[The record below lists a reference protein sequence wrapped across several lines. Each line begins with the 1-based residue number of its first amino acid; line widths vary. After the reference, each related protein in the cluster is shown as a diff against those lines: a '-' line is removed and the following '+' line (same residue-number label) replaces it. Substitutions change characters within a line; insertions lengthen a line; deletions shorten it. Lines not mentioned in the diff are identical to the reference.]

1 MIWRPWRRVIWADM
15 GFSVNL
21 VESGSEKASEKHTV
35 LIAGGG
41 PAALSAALYAA
52 RYGMDHIVLES
63 WKPGGQAALTAEIE
77 NYPGFISIAGAE
89 LTAKMKE
96 QAERAG
102 AVFRMESVE
111 TAEEAENGIVVRTDS
126 GEYHGDYLIIA
137 TGAAPATLG
146 IPGEDEYYGRGVS
159 FCATCDAPFFRN
171 RRAIVVGGG
180 DSAVKEAL
188 HLTHVVSQLGL
199 VHRRDRLR
207 AEPYLA
213 EKLVSNEKVTTYW
226 NSHLREI
233 KGDGQGVTAAVIE
246 TPGGMKT
253 VETDGVF
260 LYVGTKPATEPF
272 RSLVELTEKGAVL
285 TRNIV
290 GTSNPRVFA
299 AGDVT
304 DNGFRQVVTAVS
316 DGARAAAAIFDRI
329 QAYD

>member
-1 MIWRPWRRVIWADM
+1 MDFKV
-15 GFSVNL
+15 GL
-21 VESGSEKASEKHTV
+21 VDSGSSAEDKKHR
-35 LIAGGG
+35 LIIAGGG

-52 RYGMDHIVLES
+52 RYGIDHVVMES

-77 NYPGFISIAGAE
+77 NYPGFISIAGSD
-89 LTAKMKE
+89 LTGVMKE
-96 QAERAG
+96 QALKAG
-102 AVFRMESVE
+102 AVFKMESVE
-111 TAEEAENGIVVRTDS
+111 DTAAENDLITVKTDGGTYS
-126 GEYHGDYLIIA
+126 CEYLIIA

-146 IPGEDEYYGRGVS
+146 VPGEDRFYGRGVS

-188 HLTHVVSQLGL
+188 HLTHVVSELGL

-213 EKLVSNEKVTTYW
+213 AKLLENEKVTAYW
-226 NSHLREI
+226 NSHLKEI
-233 KGDGQGVTAAVIE
+233 LGDQQGVTGVVLD
-246 TPGGMKT
+246 TPEGIRT
-253 VETDGVF
+253 IETDGVF
-260 LYVGTKPATEPF
+260 LYVGTRPATGPF
-272 RSLVELTEKGAVL
+272 RSIVEVNEQGAVV
-285 TRNIV
+285 TGKIV

-316 DGARAAAAIFDRI
+316 EGARAAAAIFDLI
-329 QAYD
+329 QKTE